1 MYESINKYIDILVMF
16 SKPDE
21 PLWNIESMKYNRS
34 PVWNY
39 VDGCMMTSLL
49 ELYKTTKI
57 DKYLAFV
64 VEFVDFYVYEDGT
77 IKGYDIE
84 KFSTDDVCE
93 SRILF
98 DLYKF
103 TSDIKYLKAIEY
115 TRQQIIKHPR
125 TNEGNF
131 WHKKIYPN
139 QVWLDGLYM
148 MMPFYIQYEK
158 YLNNKQN
165 YKDIVDQFRN
175 VRLRMFDENK
185 QLYYHGYDATKSI
198 FWADEETGLSK
209 SFWLRA
215 MGWFI
220 VALVDVI
227 EYLEETD
234 MDEKTTLTN
243 IFTEAI
249 QGILQYQDQKTK
261 LFYDVVDKQTHP
273 GNYLETSGSAM
284 IAYAILKGTRLG
296 LLNTTYLQR
305 GIEIFDGICHHF
317 LQEEDGDLNLL
328 NICLV
333 SGLGPENNL
342 RRDGTFEYYISE
354 PIVENDAKGVAPF
367 IMAYVER
374 IRQQKNQI

>member
-1 MYESINKYIDILVMF
+1 MYESINKYIDILIKF
-16 SKPDE
+16 SKPNE

-34 PVWNY
+34 PAWNY

-49 ELYKTTKI
+49 ELYKTTKE
-57 DKYLAFV
+57 DKYLDFV
-64 VEFVDFYVYEDGT
+64 VNFIDFYVYEDGT

-103 TSDIKYLKAIEY
+103 TSDTKYLKAIEY
-115 TRQQIIKHPR
+115 TRQQILKHPR
-125 TNEGNF
+125 TSEGNF
-131 WHKKIYPN
+131 WHKKIYPH

-158 YLNNKQN
+158 YLNNKKN
-165 YKDIVDQFRN
+165 YPDIINQFRN
-175 VRLRMFDENK
+175 VRLRMFNETK
-185 QLYYHGYDATKSI
+185 KLYHHGYDSTKSI
-198 FWADEETGLSK
+198 FWANKNTGLSQ

-215 MGWFI
+215 MGWYI
-220 VALVDVI
+220 VALIDVI
-227 EYLEETD
+227 DYLEESD
-234 MDEKTTLTN
+234 IEEKTTLST
-243 IFTEAI
+243 IFKEAI
-249 QGILQYQDQKTK
+249 DGILQYQDPKTK
-261 LFYDVVDKQTHP
+261 LFYDVVDMQTLP

-284 IAYAILKGTRLG
+284 IAYAVLKGVRLG
-296 LLNTTYLQR
+296 ILDESYQQQ
-305 GIEIFDGICHHF
+305 GEEIFDGICHNF

-333 SGLGPENNL
+333 SGLGPEDNL

-367 IMAYVER
+367 IMSYVER
-374 IRQQKNQI
+374 IRK

>member
-1 MYESINKYIDILVMF
+1 MYESIGKYIDILINF
-16 SKPDE
+16 SKPDA
-21 PLWNIESMKYNRS
+21 PLWNIESIKQNRS
-34 PVWNY
+34 PAWNY

-49 ELYKTTKI
+49 ELYKVTK
-57 DKYLAFV
+57 DEKYLSFV
-64 VEFVDFYVYEDGT
+64 VNFVDFYVYEDGT
-77 IKGYDIE
+77 IKGYTVE

-98 DLYKF
+98 DLYRF

-115 TRQQIIKHPR
+115 TRLQILNHPR
-125 TNEGNF
+125 TSEGNF

-158 YLNNKQN
+158 YLNGKLN
-165 YKDIVDQFRN
+165 YSDIIHQFQN
-175 VRLRMFDENK
+175 VRLKMFNENK
-185 QLYYHGYDATKSI
+185 KLYHHGYDATKSI
-198 FWADEETGLSK
+198 FWADKNTGLSQ

-220 VALVDVI
+220 VALIDVI
-227 EYLEETD
+227 DYL
-234 MDEKTTLTN
+234 DESSVSEKRTLSI
-243 IFTEAI
+243 IFKEAI
-249 QGILQYQDQKTK
+249 DGILQYQDEKTK
-261 LFYDVVDKQTHP
+261 MFFDVVDMQDRD

-284 IAYAILKGTRLG
+284 IAYAILKGSRLG
-296 LLNTTYLQR
+296 VLDETYHHH
-305 GIEIFDGICHHF
+305 GVEIFDSICNNF
-317 LQEEDGDLNLL
+317 LQEDEDSINLL

-333 SGLGPENNL
+333 SGLGPEDNL

-374 IRQQKNQI
+374 IRK